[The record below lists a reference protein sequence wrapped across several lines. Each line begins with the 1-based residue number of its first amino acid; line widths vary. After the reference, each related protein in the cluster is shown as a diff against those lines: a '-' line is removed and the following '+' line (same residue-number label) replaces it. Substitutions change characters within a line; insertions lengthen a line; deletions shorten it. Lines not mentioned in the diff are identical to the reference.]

1 MKILITSGGTDVPID
16 DVRKITNMS
25 SGRYGA
31 QIAEEFYI
39 QDYNEHDIVY
49 LGNRNGIFPKTEADS
64 HYQGRKYLTS
74 LRFSTF
80 QEYSD
85 ISQKVAADVQPDII
99 ILAAAVSDYI
109 LDKTEGKISSDGD
122 ELIIKLK
129 KAHKVLPLIR
139 AAAPDALLVGFKLL
153 VSPTYE
159 EKSKAIQK
167 VFNNGADLVVYND
180 LTEIR
185 KGNST
190 RYVYKK
196 DMFYTEA
203 PTAKQLIEIIKN
215 EYSSRSN
222 R

>member
-16 DVRKITNMS
+16 DVRRITNMS

-31 QIAEEFYI
+31 TIAEEFYN

-49 LGNRNGIFPKTEADS
+49 LGHRNGIFPKTEADS
-64 HYQGRKYLTS
+64 HYQGRKYLTH

-85 ISQKVAADVQPDII
+85 ISQKVAENVQPDII

-109 LDKTEGKISSDGD
+109 LDKTEGKISSDDD
-122 ELIIKLK
+122 ELIIKLT
-129 KAHKVLPLIR
+129 KAPKVLPLIR
-139 AAAPDALLVGFKLL
+139 EAAPNSLIVGFKLL
-153 VSPTYE
+153 VSPTDE
-159 EKSKAIQK
+159 EKNKAIQK

-196 DMFYTEA
+196 DMFYIDA
-203 PTAKQLIEIIKN
+203 PTVKQLTKIIKN
-215 EYSSRSN
+215 EYSSWLDR
-222 R
+222 